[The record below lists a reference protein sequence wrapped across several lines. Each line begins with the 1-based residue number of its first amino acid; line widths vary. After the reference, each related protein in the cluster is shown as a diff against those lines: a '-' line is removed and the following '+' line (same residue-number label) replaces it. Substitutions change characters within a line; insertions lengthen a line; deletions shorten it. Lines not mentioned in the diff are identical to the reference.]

1 VNVPESGGD
10 EREIAKLVK
19 ELRTAT
25 QKAKSDFEV
34 RPTTGRRSTSQRW
47 SSTDDDYLPDRPH
60 TRYDLQSRSRT
71 DADLASRSQDLD
83 SRSSVD
89 GYSLSRRQ
97 RFATEAGYGRRGS
110 SLGSCEDNDDV
121 FDDEIGLRRAKTD
134 LDRSFHT
141 AGSPRE
147 YHNQSVIAKLSSHVT

>member
-60 TRYDLQSRSRT
+60 IRSDLQSRSRT
-71 DADLASRSQDLD
+71 HANLTSRSQQLD

-97 RFATEAGYGRRGS
+97 RFATEAGYGRQGS
-110 SLGSCEDNDDV
+110 SLGSCEDDV
-121 FDDEIGLRRAKTD
+121 FDDEIGLRREKTD

-147 YHNQSVIAKLSSHVT
+147 YRNQSVIVKLSSLVK